1 MKQVV
6 ERIKSIRKEKGYSHE
21 YMGTMLDISQ
31 VAYSNIEKQETK
43 LTVER
48 LFQIAEILETPV
60 SDLLEASPNNVYNQ
74 TYNHDNVTL
83 IAHQEVE
90 NLFQDN
96 KDKTEKIEELYMAL
110 LKEKD
115 ETITVLKSIVARKV

>member
-1 MKQVV
+1 
-6 ERIKSIRKEKGYSHE
+6 
-21 YMGTMLDISQ
+21 
-31 VAYSNIEKQETK
+31 
-43 LTVER
+43 
-48 LFQIAEILETPV
+48 
-60 SDLLEASPNNVYNQ
+60 
-74 TYNHDNVTL
+74 
-83 IAHQEVE
+83 VE